1 MNTEEYIAATYK
13 DIFGKEYSQE
23 DSDLW
28 LDLFMYA
35 DNMDEDLAA
44 RLVYL
49 RNAGTQLKPSQKF
62 GYKLVP
68 VIGKHGW
75 ESMEQY
81 KEESK
86 CLNPYKQQ
94 LVFCLRKLNN
104 PHL

>member
-1 MNTEEYIAATYK
+1 MTVDEYIAATYK
-13 DIFGKEYSQE
+13 DIFGREYSKE

-35 DNMDEDLAA
+35 DRIDEDLAA

-49 RNAGTQLKPSQKF
+49 RNSGTQLKPHKKY

-68 VIGKHGW
+68 VIGDHGW

-81 KEESK
+81 KQESQ
-86 CLNPYKQQ
+86 CLNPYKKQ
-94 LVFCLRKLNN
+94 LVFCLQKLADRS
-104 PHL
+104 L